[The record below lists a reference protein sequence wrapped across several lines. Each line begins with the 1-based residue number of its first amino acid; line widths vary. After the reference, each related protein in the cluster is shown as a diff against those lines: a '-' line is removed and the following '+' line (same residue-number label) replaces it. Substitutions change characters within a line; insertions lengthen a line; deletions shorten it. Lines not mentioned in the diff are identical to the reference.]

1 MSWLVHGAGHL
12 RLIALIDHTPAIQKI
27 LRHLGLPSEI
37 PALAP
42 ARAPP
47 LLHANPAAFDL
58 GC

>member
-1 MSWLVHGAGHL
+1 MG
-12 RLIALIDHTPAIQKI
+12 LIALIDHAPVILKI

-37 PALAP
+37 PTPTP

-47 LLHANPAAFDL
+47 LLNVYQAAFDL

>member
-58 GC
+58 DC